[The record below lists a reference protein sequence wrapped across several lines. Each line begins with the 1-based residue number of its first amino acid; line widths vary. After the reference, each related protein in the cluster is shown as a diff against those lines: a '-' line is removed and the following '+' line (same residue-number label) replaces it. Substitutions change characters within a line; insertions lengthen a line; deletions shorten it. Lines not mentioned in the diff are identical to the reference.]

1 MDDTGSTKIG
11 KYIFNHS
18 FLVPGIVSI
27 LVACPVSYGVMLLV
41 G

>member
-1 MDDTGSTKIG
+1 MDDTWTTRIG

-18 FLVPGIVSI
+18 FLIPGIVSI
-27 LVACPVSYGVMLLV
+27 SVACLASYGVMLVV